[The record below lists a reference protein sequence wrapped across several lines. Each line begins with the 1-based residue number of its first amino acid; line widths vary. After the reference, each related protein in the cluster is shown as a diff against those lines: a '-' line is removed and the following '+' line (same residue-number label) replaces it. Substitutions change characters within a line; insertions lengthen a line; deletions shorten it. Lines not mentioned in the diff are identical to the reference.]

1 MRRSWRDDGRGLWSR
16 LSKDEGIQQKSEMIN
31 AETQLYGIIGNPVRK
46 SLSPVIH
53 NGAFRRMGMNA
64 AYLAFEVDDIE
75 DVLYGIKGLGIQGVS
90 VTLPFKTRVIPF
102 LDELDALA
110 EKIGAVNTIVNKRG
124 QLIGHNTD
132 HLGALKALEEKVDMR
147 GRKVI
152 LLGAGGAARAI
163 AYGLKD
169 RECQVTIFNRS
180 PQRAATLAQELGYLH
195 HPLSVLFDI
204 KGDRL
209 DADVLINA
217 TSVGMIPHEA
227 KSPFPKR
234 LLRKGMIVMDI
245 VYRPLRTQLLQAAE
259 SQGCETIDGLQML
272 AYQGAAQLEI
282 WTGQS
287 PDGEE
292 IKTDLRKTLQIEH
305 RFKETP

>member
-1 MRRSWRDDGRGLWSR
+1 
-16 LSKDEGIQQKSEMIN
+16 MIN

-53 NGAFRRMGMNA
+53 NGAFRRMGINA
-64 AYLAFEVDDIE
+64 AYLAFEVEDIE

-102 LDELDALA
+102 LDQLDALA

-124 QLIGHNTD
+124 LLIGHNTD
-132 HLGALKALEEKVDMR
+132 HLGALKALEAKVDMR
-147 GRKVI
+147 GKRVF

-163 AYGLKD
+163 AYGL
-169 RECQVTIFNRS
+169 RERGCRVTIFNRS
-180 PQRAATLAQELGYLH
+180 PERGARLAQELGYSHYL
-195 HPLSVLFDI
+195 LSRLFDGQENI
-204 KGDRL
+204 P

-217 TSVGMIPHEA
+217 TSAGMIPQEA
-227 KSPFPKR
+227 ESPFPKR
-234 LLRKGMIVMDI
+234 LLRKGMTVMDI
-245 VYRPLRTQLLQAAE
+245 VYRPLRTQLLQDAE
-259 SQGCETIDGLQML
+259 DQGCETIDGLQML

-287 PDGEE
+287 PDGEQ
-292 IKTDLRKTLQIEH
+292 IKADLRKTLE
-305 RFKETP
+305 RKYRSGETA

>member
-1 MRRSWRDDGRGLWSR
+1 MRRSWRGDGRTLWSR

-31 AETQLYGIIGNPVRK
+31 AETQLYGIVGNPVRK

-53 NGAFRRMGMNA
+53 NGAFRRMGINA

-90 VTLPFKTRVIPF
+90 VTLPFKTRVLPF

-124 QLIGHNTD
+124 RLIGHNTD
-132 HLGALKALEEKVDMR
+132 HLGALKALEAKVDIR

-163 AYGLKD
+163 AYGLKK

-180 PQRAATLAQELGYLH
+180 PQKAATLAQELGYLH
-195 HPLSVLFDI
+195 HPLSVLFEI
-204 KGDRL
+204 MGDRL

-217 TSVGMIPHEA
+217 TSVGMVPHEA
-227 KSPFPKR
+227 ENPFPKW
-234 LLRKGMIVMDI
+234 LLKKGMIVMDI
-245 VYRPLRTQLLQAAE
+245 VYRPLRTQLLQDAE
-259 SQGCETIDGLQML
+259 DQGCETIDGLQML

-282 WTGQS
+282 WTGQC

-292 IKTDLRKTLQIEH
+292 IKTDLRKTLEMEH

>member
-1 MRRSWRDDGRGLWSR
+1 
-16 LSKDEGIQQKSEMIN
+16 MIN
-31 AETQLYGIIGNPVRK
+31 AETQLYGIVGNPVRK

-53 NGAFRRMGMNA
+53 NGAFRRMGINA

-90 VTLPFKTRVIPF
+90 VTLPFKTRVLPF

-124 QLIGHNTD
+124 RLIGHNTD
-132 HLGALKALEEKVDMR
+132 HLGALKALEAKVDIR

-163 AYGLKD
+163 AHGLKD

-180 PQRAATLAQELGYLH
+180 PQRAAALAQELEYFH
-195 HPLSVLFDI
+195 HPLSVLFDL
-204 KGDRL
+204 KGGGL

-217 TSVGMIPHEA
+217 TSVGMVPHEA
-227 KSPFPKR
+227 ESPFPKC
-234 LLRKGMIVMDI
+234 LLKKGMTVMDI
-245 VYRPLRTQLLQAAE
+245 VYRPLRTRLLQDAE
-259 SQGCETIDGLQML
+259 DRGCETIDGLQML

-287 PDGEE
+287 PDREE
-292 IKTDLRKTLQIEH
+292 IKADLRKTLEREH
-305 RFKETP
+305 RPRETA